1 MKDKFCSSFILPKTL
16 CFFSQIGGATDPMT
30 TPTRPK
36 KSQTKRAINKK
47 LTPRKGKIY
56 AA

>member
-1 MKDKFCSSFILPKTL
+1 MPKTL

-36 KSQTKRAINKK
+36 KSPTKRAINKK